1 MKVLYIFRITFIPF
15 LILLTVCNNKGQ
27 DHSITGKEITLRLEP
42 KPGNPRNSEGD
53 FIQLKDGRILFI
65 YTHFTGGSGDNARAF
80 LAGRFSKNGGKTWT
94 TQDVLILPNEGG
106 MNIMSVSLMRLAN
119 GKIALFYL
127 RKNSEID
134 CIPFMRISTDEAKT
148 WGEAKRCI
156 DVPGYYVMNN
166 DRVIQVKNGRIILPV
181 SLHNTP
187 ESDNWF
193 NGRIMCYYSDDEGKT
208 FVKSQ
213 EAANPGNVT
222 SQEPGVIE
230 LNSGQ
235 LMLFCRTDAGVQYFS
250 FSENQGETWSPLKP
264 GNIKSPLS
272 PASIER
278 IPRTGDLLLVWNNSY
293 TPIRDGGKRTPFN
306 LAISKDEG
314 KTWQKIKTVES
325 DPNGWY
331 CYTAIEFVDDFVLLG
346 HCAGNRTKHGGLE
359 TTQITRLNVDWIYL
373 DATQNP
379 FVKMD
384 SAGTVELACKEKNAQ
399 IFYSLDGSLPTPTPG
414 LLYKKPFSVSRTK
427 PLLMQAFE
435 TGKPPSRIVSAYIGS
450 DVYQKAQHISI
461 DSGPGLVYYYYEGE
475 VFQSDEIE
483 KIPFVESGV
492 VPQFIYEKRQRDR
505 NFGLIFEGYIK
516 IPKDGRYTFYL
527 ESNDGSVLYLD
538 DHKFIDNDGPH
549 GTYEKSASTA
559 LRAGKHKIELRYFQ
573 MGGSHTLKVSWQ
585 GPEFEKIEIP
595 ASVLFH
601 VKN

>member
-1 MKVLYIFRITFIPF
+1 MRKAIWLSLNVF
-15 LILLTVCNNKGQ
+15 LILLLTCKTNLY
-27 DHSITGKEITLRLEP
+27 DPSFPTKEISLRLEP

-53 FIQLKDGRILFI
+53 FIKLNDGRILFV
-65 YTHFTGGSGDNARAF
+65 YTHFTEGSGDHASAY
-80 LAGRFSKNGGKTWT
+80 LAGRFSEDGGKIWT
-94 TQDVLILPNEGG
+94 QDDVLILPNEGG
-106 MNIMSVSLMRLAN
+106 MNVMSVSLLRLAN

-148 WGEAKRCI
+148 WSEPKRCI

-166 DRVIQVKNGRIILPV
+166 DRVIELKNSRIILPV

-187 ESDNWF
+187 ESNNWF
-193 NGRIMCYYSDDEGKT
+193 NGRIMCYYSDDGGET
-208 FVKSQ
+208 FSKSQ
-213 EAANPGNVT
+213 EVSNPENIT
-222 SQEPGVIE
+222 SQEPGVVE

-235 LMLFCRTDAGVQYFS
+235 LMLFCRTDAGMQYIS
-250 FSENQGETWSPLKP
+250 FSENQGKSWSPLKP
-264 GNIKSPLS
+264 GKIKSPLS

-278 IPRTGDLLLVWNNSY
+278 IPKTSDLLLVWNNSY
-293 TPIRDGGKRTPFN
+293 KTIRDGGKRTPFN

-314 KTWQKIKTVES
+314 KTWEKIKSIES

-346 HCAGNRTKHGGLE
+346 HCAGDRTKHGGLE

-379 FVKMD
+379 FVKLD
-384 SAGTVELACKEKNAQ
+384 SAGTVELACKGKNAK
-399 IFYSLDGSLPTPTPG
+399 IFYSLDGSLPTPSSG
-414 LLYKKPFSVSRTK
+414 LLYKKPITVFRTK

-435 TGKPPSRIVSAYIGS
+435 TGRPPSQIVSAYIGS
-450 DVYQKAQHISI
+450 DVYQKAQNIFI

-475 VFQSDEIE
+475 VYQSKEIE

-492 VPQFIYEKRQRDR
+492 AQQFTLNKRQRDR
-505 NFGLIFEGYIK
+505 NFGLVFEGYIK
-516 IPKDGRYTFYL
+516 IQKDGRYTFYL

-549 GTYEKSASTA
+549 GTYEKAASIA
-559 LRAGKHKIELRYFQ
+559 LRAGKHKVELKYFQ

-585 GPEFEKIEIP
+585 GPGFKKTEIP
-595 ASVLFH
+595 ATVLFH
-601 VKN
+601 VKE